1 MKIALAQIVPRLGDV
16 KANVEL
22 HLDVLEK
29 SRRGK
34 ADLVVFPELG
44 LTGYT
49 LKDLVEEGIAVL
61 QRDEDLT
68 AFGELLHD
76 GWEAKRS
83 LSASVSSPEID
94 EGEAWVLEAIMACYC
109 TRHRQD

>member
-1 MKIALAQIVPRLGDV
+1 MKVALAQVSPRLGDV

-29 SRRGK
+29 ARREN

-49 LKDLVEEGIAVL
+49 LKDLVEEVALDPGSDPLFRKI
-61 QRDEDLT
+61 T
-68 AFGELLHD
+68 ARTRG
-76 GWEAKRS
+76 
-83 LSASVSSPEID
+83 
-94 EGEAWVLEAIMACYC
+94 LERA
-109 TRHRQD
+109 